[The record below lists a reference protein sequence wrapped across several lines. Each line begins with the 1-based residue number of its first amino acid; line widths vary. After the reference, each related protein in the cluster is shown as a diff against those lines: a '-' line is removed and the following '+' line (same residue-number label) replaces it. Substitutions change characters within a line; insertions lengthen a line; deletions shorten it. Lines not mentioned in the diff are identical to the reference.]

1 METLNYLAARISA
14 DRAEA
19 FLVELLNSDLGSEFI
34 PGDPKRAARLWER
47 FNDLLPKNLRIGAK
61 PYEPI
66 VIAAVGSGKE
76 ISAGCLKALRRAR
89 LFLAAAWRA
98 PSALVREVFLFRLIG
113 LYMQGDDPDFLF
125 RGGYATE
132 DVDEDAR
139 RGIDGF
145 CLVLIRAFHALDRM
159 RYCLNPECP
168 APYFFA
174 KKRRQRYCTEE
185 CAGAGQRELKRV
197 WWAEHG
203 DAWRKAR
210 EASSK
215 KSRRIRG
222 K

>member
-1 METLNYLAARISA
+1 
-14 DRAEA
+14 
-19 FLVELLNSDLGSEFI
+19 
-34 PGDPKRAARLWER
+34 
-47 FNDLLPKNLRIGAK
+47 
-61 PYEPI
+61 
-66 VIAAVGSGKE
+66 
-76 ISAGCLKALRRAR
+76 
-89 LFLAAAWRA
+89 
-98 PSALVREVFLFRLIG
+98 
-113 LYMQGDDPDFLF
+113 
-125 RGGYATE
+125 
-132 DVDEDAR
+132 VDEDAR

>member
-19 FLVELLNSDLGSEFI
+19 FLVELLNSDLGSGFI
-34 PGDPKRAARLWER
+34 AVNPKRAARLWER

-61 PYEPI
+61 PYEPM

-76 ISAGCLKALRRAR
+76 MSAGCLKALRRAR

-98 PSALVREVFLFRLIG
+98 PSALVREVFRLIG
-113 LYMQGDDPDFLF
+113 LYLQGDDPDFLF
-125 RGGYATE
+125 RGGYAAE
-132 DVDEDAR
+132 YMDEDAR

-145 CLVLIRAFHALDRM
+145 CLALIRAFHALDRM

-185 CAGAGQRELKRV
+185 CAGAGQRELKRA

-215 KSRRIRG
+215 KSRRKRG